1 VAIIK
6 LGALVAGI
14 RGTVGGVTYTAGKSG
29 PYARAWAK
37 GANSRRQGQQL
48 TRGRFSALGT
58 AWQGLT
64 ASQRSGWDTL
74 AAADPEPTYNSLG
87 ELEVLSGWQYFL
99 RVNARR
105 LKTVGTIV
113 EDAATGS
120 DADRPDPCPIL
131 DFSVDVSGGGTDLL
145 EWDDSSAPADSVVV
159 FFCTVRPTLASAYV
173 PPRAKYVIYRP
184 ADLGSFAIAAFIE
197 KVFGT
202 LQPGWLCVGQLYCQS
217 EFGLRST
224 VETETVGVT

>member
-14 RGTVGGVTYTAGKSG
+14 RGTVGGVIYTAGKSG

-87 ELEVLSGWQYFL
+87 ELESLSGWQYFL

-105 LKTVGTIV
+105 LKLGLSI
-113 EDAATGS
+113 EGDAATGT
-120 DADRPDPCPIL
+120 DADRPDPLPITGFGATAASSGFTQVFY
-131 DFSVDVSGGGTDLL
+131 DGGG
-145 EWDDSSAPADSVVV
+145 APAGAYAVV
-159 FFCTVRPTLASAYV
+159 FCAVRPTLGSVYIPGRPVWCAFQLV
-173 PPRAKYVIYRP
+173 PVAGYAVTFEAAGIF
-184 ADLGSFAIAAFIE
+184 GS
-197 KVFGT
+197 
-202 LQPGWLCVGQLYCQS
+202 LQPGWFMSCSLYAQS
-217 EFGLRST
+217 AFGLRST
-224 VETETVGVT
+224 AETDTTEVT

>member
-14 RGTVGGVTYTAGKSG
+14 RGTVGGVIYTAGKSG

-58 AWQGLT
+58 VWQGLT

-105 LKTVGTIV
+105 LKLGLSIQD
-113 EDAATGS
+113 DAATG
-120 DADRPDPCPIL
+120 AGAARPDPMPITVF
-131 DFSVDVSGGGTDLL
+131 DCDISGPGYQRLI
-145 EWDDSSAPADSVVV
+145 WDYSSAPADSYMVWLGVL
-159 FFCTVRPTLASAYV
+159 RPTAASVYIPAR
-173 PPRAKYVIYRP
+173 PRFVRF
-184 ADLGSFAIAAFIE
+184 ADYDTGLISIGSDLVAAF
-197 KVFGT
+197 GS
-202 LQPGWLCVGQLYCQS
+202 LQVGWLATASVYCQS
-217 EFGLRST
+217 AFGLRST
-224 VETETVGVT
+224 VETATTEVT